1 MKYAIY
7 HGVKDIEIKEG
18 KLPKCGEN
26 DILIR
31 NLRAGICGSDVQAY
45 LRDGDSVMIFKESE
59 FGHEMVSEVVEV
71 GANVNEIECGQWVYP
86 YPIFAKGDGV
96 MRAATVGGFSEYVL
110 VPDCRLNHSVFL
122 LNKQT
127 DLNVLGM
134 VEPFTVGFHAAKRTL
149 ADENKTAVVFGAGI
163 IGISAA
169 LGLRRQGVKKIMVVD
184 LSDYRLNMAKALDF
198 EVCNSANESLL
209 EKGKIYFGVAHGMFG
224 EVIDADVY
232 VDAVGAKSVI
242 ETFMSVAKRC
252 TRLSVVGVHHQPV
265 AIDMMMLTY
274 NEMDIV
280 GSAGYDME
288 DTKNV
293 IEYFDEATENLAM
306 LVSHEYTLDDLAD
319 AIEKSSD
326 VNASMKVMIKY

>member
-18 KLPKCGEN
+18 EIPKCGEN

-45 LRDGDSVMIFKESE
+45 LREGDSVRIFKESE
-59 FGHEMVSEVVEV
+59 FGHEMVSEVMEV
-71 GANVNEIECGQWVYP
+71 GTNIKDIECGQWVYP

-122 LNKQT
+122 LDKKVNV
-127 DLNVLGM
+127 NVLGM

-149 ADENKTAVVFGAGI
+149 ADSSKTGIVFGAGI

-169 LGLRRQGVKKIMVVD
+169 LGLRRQGVEKIMVVD
-184 LSDYRLNMAKALDF
+184 LSDYRLNMAKALGF
-198 EVCNSANESLL
+198 EVCNSSCENLL
-209 EKGKIYFGVAHGMFG
+209 EKGEAYFGASYNLAG
-224 EVIDADVY
+224 EAIGADVY
-232 VDAVGAKSVI
+232 IDAVGAKSVI
-242 ETFMSVAKRC
+242 DTFMSIGKRYS
-252 TRLSVVGVHHQPV
+252 RLIIVGVHHQLV
-265 AIDMMMLTY
+265 DLNMMMVTY
-274 NEMDIV
+274 NEMDIG

-288 DTKNV
+288 DAKNV
-293 IEYFDEATENLAM
+293 IEYFSEAKENLEM
-306 LVSHEYTLDDLAD
+306 LISHEYALDDLTK

-326 VNASMKVMIKY
+326 ANASMKVMIKY